1 MAYATQT
8 IEQYQVIGFNKDGTQ
23 QRLYSARSLRDLLIG
38 WSKEVTKREALG
50 AHNNTLP
57 TFTAIKVWNVEQ
69 GFTGLDL
76 PYIQGIDAN
85 KG

>member
-1 MAYATQT
+1 MTYAIQAN
-8 IEQYQVIGFNKDGTQ
+8 EQWQVIGFNKDGSQ

-38 WSKEVTKREALG
+38 WSKEVTKRESLG
-50 AHNNTLP
+50 AHNNTLT

-76 PYIQGIDAN
+76 PYIQTV
-85 KG
+85 

>member
-1 MAYATQT
+1 MAFAIQAN
-8 IEQYQVIGFNKDGTQ
+8 EQYQVIGFNKDGTQ

-57 TFTAIKVWNVEQ
+57 TFTAIKVWHVEQ

-76 PYIQGIDAN
+76 PYIVTL
-85 KG
+85 

>member
-1 MAYATQT
+1 MTFAIQAN
-8 IEQYQVIGFNKDGTQ
+8 EQYQVIGFNKDGTQ

-50 AHNNTLP
+50 VHNNTLP
-57 TFTAIKVWNVEQ
+57 TFTAIKVWSVKE

-76 PYIQGIDAN
+76 PYIAAL
-85 KG
+85 

>member
-1 MAYATQT
+1 MTFAIQKN
-8 IEQYQVIGFNKDGTQ
+8 EQWQVIGFNKDGTQ

-57 TFTAIKVWNVEQ
+57 TFAAIKVWNVEQ

-76 PYIQGIDAN
+76 PYIVTL
-85 KG
+85 

>member
-1 MAYATQT
+1 MTFAIQAN
-8 IEQYQVIGFNKDGTQ
+8 EQYQVIGFNKDGTQ

-57 TFTAIKVWNVEQ
+57 TFTAIKVWNVKE

-76 PYIQGIDAN
+76 PYIATI
-85 KG
+85 

>member
-1 MAYATQT
+1 MTFAIQAN
-8 IEQYQVIGFNKDGTQ
+8 EQYQVIGFNKDGTQ

-50 AHNNTLP
+50 AHNNTLR
-57 TFTAIKVWNVEQ
+57 TFTAIKVWHVEQ

-76 PYIQGIDAN
+76 PYIQGV
-85 KG
+85 

>member
-1 MAYATQT
+1 MTFAIQKN
-8 IEQYQVIGFNKDGTQ
+8 EQWQVIGFNKDGTQ

-38 WSKEVTKREALG
+38 WAKEVTKREALG

-57 TFTAIKVWNVEQ
+57 TFTAIKVWNAEQ

-76 PYIQGIDAN
+76 PYISHL
-85 KG
+85 

>member
-1 MAYATQT
+1 MTYALQKN
-8 IEQYQVIGFNKDGTQ
+8 EQWQVIGFNKDGTQ

-57 TFTAIKVWNVEQ
+57 TFTAIKVWNVEE

-76 PYIQGIDAN
+76 TYIQGV
-85 KG
+85 

>member
-1 MAYATQT
+1 MAFAIQAN
-8 IEQYQVIGFNKDGTQ
+8 EQWQVIGFNKDGTQ

-38 WSKEVTKREALG
+38 RSKEVSKREALE

-57 TFTAIKVWNVEQ
+57 TFTAIKVWNVEE

-76 PYIQGIDAN
+76 PYIATL
-85 KG
+85 

>member
-1 MAYATQT
+1 MAFAIQT
-8 IEQYQVIGFNKDGTQ
+8 NEQWQVIGFNRDCTQ
-23 QRLYSARSLRDLLIG
+23 HRLYSARSLRDLLVG

-57 TFTAIKVWNVEQ
+57 TFTAIKVWNVED

-76 PYIQGIDAN
+76 PYIATL
-85 KG
+85 

>member
-1 MAYATQT
+1 MVFAIQAN
-8 IEQYQVIGFNKDGTQ
+8 EQYQVIGFNKDGTQ

-57 TFTAIKVWNVEQ
+57 TFTAIKVWNIDQ

-76 PYIQGIDAN
+76 PYIAAL
-85 KG
+85 

>member
-1 MAYATQT
+1 MAFATQAN
-8 IEQYQVIGFNKDGTQ
+8 EQWQVIGFNKDGTQ

-50 AHNNTLP
+50 AHNNTLS
-57 TFTAIKVWNVEQ
+57 TFKAIKVWNVDQ

-76 PYIQGIDAN
+76 PYIITL
-85 KG
+85 

>member
-1 MAYATQT
+1 MVFAIQAN
-8 IEQYQVIGFNKDGTQ
+8 EQYQVIGFNKDGTQ
-23 QRLYSARSLRDLLIG
+23 QRLYSARSLRALLIG

-57 TFTAIKVWNVEQ
+57 TFTAIKVWNIDQ

-76 PYIQGIDAN
+76 PYIAAL
-85 KG
+85 

>member
-1 MAYATQT
+1 MTFAIQAN
-8 IEQYQVIGFNKDGTQ
+8 EQYQVIGFNKDGSQ
-23 QRLYSARSLRDLLIG
+23 QRLYSARTLRDLLIG
-38 WSKEVTKREALG
+38 WSKEVTRRESLG

-76 PYIQGIDAN
+76 PYIATL
-85 KG
+85 

>member
-1 MAYATQT
+1 MAFAIQAN
-8 IEQYQVIGFNKDGTQ
+8 EQWQVIGLNKDSTQ

-38 WSKEVTKREALG
+38 WSKEVSKREALE

-57 TFTAIKVWNVEQ
+57 TFTAIKVWNVEE

-76 PYIQGIDAN
+76 PYIATL
-85 KG
+85 